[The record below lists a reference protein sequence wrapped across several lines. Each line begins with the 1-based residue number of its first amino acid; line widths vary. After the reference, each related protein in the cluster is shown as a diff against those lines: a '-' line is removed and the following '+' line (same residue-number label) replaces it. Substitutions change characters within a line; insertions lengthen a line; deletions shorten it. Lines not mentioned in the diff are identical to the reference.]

1 MYAWSKAALD
11 RFTAELRGEVKRDN
25 IMVTLFSPGAVATGS
40 IANFDPA
47 VLPGAMGAWLEK
59 GATFDG
65 AVQPDGMGEDPAGC
79 FEYPQ
84 CVAGDLLAWRP
95 YVPRRMLVGGVW
107 EGSEAERG
115 RGHEMVEMSTTC

>member
-1 MYAWSKAALD
+1 MALYSSSKAALD
-11 RFTAELRGEVKRDN
+11 HFTAELRGEVKRDN

-65 AVQPDGMGEDPAGC
+65 AVQQDVKGEARAGC
-79 FEYPQ
+79 FECPP
-84 CVAGDLLAWRP
+84 CVPVQFIEQVRHAACRE
-95 YVPRRMLVGGVW
+95 GGL
-107 EGSEAERG
+107 
-115 RGHEMVEMSTTC
+115 